1 MVTYT
6 PLWKLLIDKKMRKGE
21 LCEVASVSR
30 ATLAKMTHDE
40 YVALAVIDRI
50 CVSLDCQPNDVF
62 QVIREPFH
70 E

>member
-1 MVTYT
+1 MVSYA

-21 LCEVASVSR
+21 LCRLSNVSQ

-50 CVSLDCQPNDVF
+50 CVALDCQPNDVF
-62 QVIREPFH
+62 QVMRPE
-70 E
+70 